1 MSSQDKIDFFSATAL
16 CLTAALAGAFFG
28 AKNAI
33 DGAQAQTQEGENYED
48 HWYEFRSPGVSGE

>member
-1 MSSQDKIDFFSATAL
+1 MSSQDKIDFFSATAI

-28 AKNAI
+28 AKSAI
-33 DGAQAQTQEGENYED
+33 DDAQAQTQEEEQYED

>member
-16 CLTAALAGAFFG
+16 FLTAALAGAFIG
-28 AKNAI
+28 ASSTV
-33 DGAQAQTQEGENYED
+33 DDDQTQTQGEYED

>member
-1 MSSQDKIDFFSATAL
+1 MSSQDNIDFFSATAL

-28 AKNAI
+28 AKSAI
-33 DGAQAQTQEGENYED
+33 DDVQAQTQEEGQYED